1 MDSRIRVLEMID
13 DAAIGGG
20 QIHVLLLA
28 EYLDRNIFD
37 VEVACEGK
45 GYLADELRK
54 RSIPVVP
61 LKMGNTVRP
70 RTLRET
76 VAVLR
81 RGNYDILH
89 THGGTSGF
97 WGRIAS
103 LYSHTPRV
111 RIHTYHGIHY
121 VHRKGAASRLFCAA
135 ERLLVRATDRII
147 TVCPSDKE
155 KALRL
160 KLTSPAKTT
169 VVYNG
174 IEIER
179 YSGSGG
185 RSEVRQ
191 QLNIPADTFIFGTVG
206 RLNIQKGHIYLIKA
220 FAELHRD
227 HPNSELWIVGSGEL
241 HDDLQLLAHE
251 CGIEKSV
258 RFLGDRDN
266 IPEILAALDAFIIS
280 SLWEGMP
287 LALLEAMA
295 SGKPV
300 VATGVDGITDL
311 IVHGENGI
319 LVPVREVARLTES
332 MVQIFK
338 DKSLRGRLAENAR
351 QTVTARYT
359 AQATAGMIGQIYLE
373 EWGKRGGIRNF

>member
-1 MDSRIRVLEMID
+1 MNRRIRILEMID
-13 DAAIGGG
+13 DATIGGG

-28 EYLDRNIFD
+28 EYLDRNLFD

-45 GYLADELRK
+45 GYLVDELRK
-54 RSIPVVP
+54 KSVPVVP
-61 LKMGNTVRP
+61 LRMGNTLRP
-70 RTLRET
+70 GALRET

-103 LYSHTPRV
+103 LYSRTPRV

-121 VHRKGAASRLFCAA
+121 VHRKGAAARLFCAA
-135 ERLLVRATDRII
+135 ERMLVRATDRII
-147 TVCPSDKE
+147 TVCPSDTE
-155 KALRL
+155 KAFRL
-160 KLTSPAKTT
+160 KLATPAKTT

-174 IEIER
+174 IEIKR

-185 RSEVRQ
+185 RSEFRQ
-191 QLNIPADTFIFGTVG
+191 QLNVSSDTFIFGTVG
-206 RLNIQKGHIYLIKA
+206 RLNVQKGHTYLIKA
-220 FAELHRD
+220 FAQLHRD
-227 HPNSELWIVGSGEL
+227 HPSSELWIVGSGEL
-241 HDDLQLLAHE
+241 HDELQSLACE
-251 CGIEKSV
+251 CEIEKSI
-258 RFLGDRDN
+258 RFLGDRND
-266 IPEILAALDAFIIS
+266 IPEILAALDAFVLS
-280 SLWEGMP
+280 SSWEGMP

-311 IVHGENGI
+311 IVHGQNGI
-319 LVPVREVARLTES
+319 LVPAREINRLTES

-338 DKSLRGRLAENAR
+338 DKSLRDRLAENAR
-351 QTVTARYT
+351 QTVTDRYSAQTT
-359 AQATAGMIGQIYLE
+359 ASMIGQIYLKALE
-373 EWGKRGGIRNF
+373 KRGGIWNF